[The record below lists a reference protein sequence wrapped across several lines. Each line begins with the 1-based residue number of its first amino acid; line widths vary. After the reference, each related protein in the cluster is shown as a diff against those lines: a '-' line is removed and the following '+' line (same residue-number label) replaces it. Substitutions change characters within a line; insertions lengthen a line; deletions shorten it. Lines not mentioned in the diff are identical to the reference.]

1 MIKKDIKYY
10 MGLNYPIEILKIPA
24 DEGGG
29 YYACIPQLG
38 RDVFLGDGETV
49 EEAMNNLQR
58 VKKEWFEIYI
68 EKGLPITEPES
79 EDDLKYS
86 GKLIIRIPTE
96 LHKHL
101 SENAGKNNT
110 SLNQYISFLLSKNS
124 YQSEYIRERANIH
137 RKKKVV

>member
-1 MIKKDIKYY
+1 

-58 VKKEWFEIYI
+58 VKKEWFEI
-68 EKGLPITEPES
+68 
-79 EDDLKYS
+79 
-86 GKLIIRIPTE
+86 
-96 LHKHL
+96 
-101 SENAGKNNT
+101 
-110 SLNQYISFLLSKNS
+110 
-124 YQSEYIRERANIH
+124 
-137 RKKKVV
+137 